1 MKKLIIKSA
10 FKILGII
17 LLITLLSSLTQSTLI
32 TNELALGQMY
42 ANNEGF
48 IIWIIFNKIKPI
60 INLVLSGFCG
70 YLIYGVAFDIYKFFK
85 NKIEIE
91 NEKEI

>member
-1 MKKLIIKSA
+1 MKKFIIKFT
-10 FKILGII
+10 FKIIGII
-17 LLITLLSSLTQSTLI
+17 LLIALLSSLAQSSLI

-48 IIWIIFNKIKPI
+48 IIWTLFNKIKPI
-60 INLVLSGFCG
+60 INLVLNGFCA
-70 YLIYGVAFDIYKFFK
+70 YLIYGAVFDIYKFFK
-85 NKIEIE
+85 NKIETE